1 VLKSSIKQA
10 ALKAFPN
17 LALTFFSIRSR
28 RFRERQCLEHGL
40 GGLARQVAQAT
51 NGTVSSGPFVGMIL
65 DYELLPTHAG
75 CTFVGTLE
83 KELHWVVEKAIS
95 LSPTNVLNVGC
106 AEGYYAVGFALR
118 LPQAKVFAAEADPK
132 SMRAARRNAQLNG
145 VSDRVQPVGIV
156 KSGQFS
162 KYVRANS
169 SFIMMDC
176 EGCEFE
182 LLEPRNDPILL
193 RTDMLVEIH
202 SEHGDKR
209 QIMSKFRD
217 THNVT
222 EIQAVS
228 RTISD
233 APPMLRELDVLTAM
247 DERRSIDQ
255 TWLFLQLKR

>member
-1 VLKSSIKQA
+1 
-10 ALKAFPN
+10 
-17 LALTFFSIRSR
+17 
-28 RFRERQCLEHGL
+28 
-40 GGLARQVAQAT
+40 
-51 NGTVSSGPFVGMIL
+51 
-65 DYELLPTHAG
+65 
-75 CTFVGTLE
+75 
-83 KELHWVVEKAIS
+83 
-95 LSPTNVLNVGC
+95 
-106 AEGYYAVGFALR
+106 LR